1 MDTVFMDGL
10 TFYGYHGVFPEETR
24 LGQRFVVSLRLRC
37 DTTRASRSDDL
48 RDTVD
53 YGKVYNIVEEIVQ
66 GEPCRLV
73 ETVAERIAQRV
84 LGAHPAV
91 RSVVVRLE
99 KPQAPI
105 RGVFAAVGVEVER
118 RQAPDAVAF
127 SG

>member
-1 MDTVFMDGL
+1 MDGL
-10 TFYGYHGVFPEETR
+10 TFYGYHGVFPEETK
-24 LGQRFVVSLRLRC
+24 LGQRFVVSLRLQC
-37 DTTRASRSDDL
+37 DTTRASLSDDL

-53 YGKVYNIVEEIVQ
+53 YGKVYNIVEQIVQ

-84 LGAHPAV
+84 LGAHPTV
-91 RSVVVRLE
+91 QSVVVRLE

-105 RGVFAAVGVEVER
+105 RGVFAAVGVEIER
-118 RQAPDAVAF
+118 RQATDAVAF

>member
-24 LGQRFVVSLRLRC
+24 LGQRFIVSLRLRC
-37 DTTRASRSDDL
+37 DTTRASRTDDL

-73 ETVAERIAQRV
+73 ETVAQRIAQGV
-84 LGAHPAV
+84 LDAHATV
-91 RSVVVRLE
+91 WSVVVRVE
-99 KPQAPI
+99 KPQAPLH
-105 RGVFAAVGVEVER
+105 GVFAAVGVEVER
-118 RQAPDAVAF
+118 RRGTDTPGF